1 MWRGDRRR
9 FGGALVAAGAL
20 VLRAGVGAGA
30 LPRPAR
36 AATPEG
42 ALASAGLELRDL
54 RVDGPGKR
62 MVVLVPS
69 HVPPGARV
77 PLLVLHHGLGET
89 GDARMGAHAWV
100 ERYGLADAFARLRR
114 PPVSRTTE
122 ATRGGRR
129 DPWTDA
135 RLAGVNASLAS
146 RPFRGFVIACPF
158 SPVLG
163 AAALDSYTSWLV
175 DAALPRARA
184 EAAAVVSDE
193 THIGGCSLGGY
204 LSLEIFLRR
213 PEIFRAWGGVQT
225 AIGSAS
231 GATYAERIARAVGRV
246 GPRPL
251 HVETSLGD
259 PFLPGNQALSAALI
273 SRKIPCDLDVIPGP
287 HDQPWLREVG
297 TLSALLWHD
306 ANA

>member
-1 MWRGDRRR
+1 MLR
-9 FGGALVAAGAL
+9 AG
-20 VLRAGVGAGA
+20 AGVGA
-30 LPRPAR
+30 LSPLAR
-36 AATPEG
+36 AGAPEG
-42 ALASAGLELRDL
+42 TLASAGLELRDL
-54 RVDGPGKR
+54 TLGGAGKR

-89 GDARMGAHAWV
+89 GDPRMGAYAWV
-100 ERYGLADAFARLRR
+100 ERYGLADAYARLRR
-114 PPVSRTTE
+114 APVSRTTE

-129 DPWTDA
+129 DPWTHA
-135 RLAGVNASLAS
+135 RLEGMNASLAR

-163 AAALDSYTSWLV
+163 AAALDGYASWLV
-175 DAALPRARA
+175 DAAIPRVRA

-213 PEIFRAWGGVQT
+213 PDLFRAWGGVQT
-225 AIGSAS
+225 AIGRGS
-231 GATYAERIARAVGRV
+231 GATYAERIARALGRV
-246 GPRPL
+246 GPRSL

-259 PFLPGNQALSAALI
+259 PFLPGNQALAAALLA
-273 SRKIPCDLDVIPGP
+273 RNIPCELEVIPGP

-297 TLSALLWHD
+297 TLAALLWHD
-306 ANA
+306 ASA